1 MVRML
6 LMVVALLVIAL
17 IVMAVLRRIARAA
30 NEARADDPYRV
41 LETVDEGA
49 AHVLIG
55 RGRPDG
61 NVLIGSVPVGD
72 PDFDERYAELIVRAE
87 DRVATL
93 NASRRLHQG
102 S

>member
-1 MVRML
+1 MVRLL
-6 LMVVALLVIAL
+6 LMLVALLVIAL
-17 IVMAVLRRIARAA
+17 IVMAVVRRFARRAA
-30 NEARADDPYRV
+30 EAGADDPYRV
-41 LETVDEGA
+41 LETVDDGA
-49 AHVLIG
+49 AQVLIG

-93 NASRRLHQG
+93 NASRQLHQ
-102 S
+102 SS

>member
-1 MVRML
+1 MVRLLLML
-6 LMVVALLVIAL
+6 LALLVIAL
-17 IVMAVLRRIARAA
+17 IVMAVLRRVARTAA
-30 NEARADDPYRV
+30 DASAHDPYRV

-49 AHVLIG
+49 AQVLIG
-55 RGRPDG
+55 CGRPDG

-72 PDFDERYAELIVRAE
+72 PNFDERYADLIVRAE

-93 NASRRLHQG
+93 NASRELHGG